1 MLLKQPQEHVFV
13 LMALHVMQVRAMES
27 RLLDEDLSTLSHQE
41 NWEIVGL
48 LVSTLYVVQHLT
60 EGLLKLF
67 VG

>member
-27 RLLDEDLSTLSHQE
+27 RLLDEDLSTLSHHE

-48 LVSTLYVVQHLT
+48 LITNLDVVQHLT
-60 EGLLKLF
+60 EGLLKLL

>member
-13 LMALHVMQVRAMES
+13 LMALHVMQVRAMEC
-27 RLLDEDLSTLSHQE
+27 RLLDEDLAALAHHE

-48 LVSTLYVVQHLT
+48 LVSTLCVVQHLT
-60 EGLLKLF
+60 EGLLKLL